1 MSRQRFDLLSKF
13 VTANHI
19 LANHGIVDGF
29 GHVSV
34 RDPDR
39 PDTFLMTGSKPPALV
54 KTAGDIDTFV
64 VEDAQPLAGEHG
76 PPQSPFSERFIHS
89 EIYEMYPAVQ
99 SIVHSHSPVMVA
111 RANSGQPLRP
121 VWHMAGFLG
130 PVVPVFDT
138 RGFYREGEKQL
149 TLVNSHDLGRALAST
164 LADGSTSDTAPHRH
178 GLPPHTTVLQRG
190 HGFVTWG
197 TSIEQVVYRA
207 VYAQKNAEIQQQ
219 AEELASASSGI
230 ARCEYLGEAEW
241 QDCAAMD
248 DVCWVKSWP
257 LWVAQVR
264 SDPLYENNVQDDSRR
279 P

>member
-39 PDTFLMTGSKPPALV
+39 PDTFLMTGSKPLPWSRQPATSTPSSW
-54 KTAGDIDTFV
+54 KTHS
-64 VEDAQPLAGEHG
+64 LWR
-76 PPQSPFSERFIHS
+76 SPFSERFIHS